1 MQRSIK
7 TTGLIVA
14 TGLASLA
21 LLQPVW
27 ALDAEAF
34 VERIEAVYA
43 TMGYSFEF
51 GPARLEGDAVIVE
64 GATVALPD
72 TGPITL
78 DTELTFSGV
87 AETADGGFTA
97 KSLTVPD
104 IDSSFSSTPA
114 GRVTV
119 TAIRADDI
127 WLPPAD
133 AISVEAGLQS
143 LGSLSSGPLSVTRDG
158 VEVLRLEHMAMTSEF
173 VHGDDATLTHIDSRF
188 SAAGIKAD
196 LSTIGVEEPEAGAV
210 IEALGLTSVTG
221 DIEQTMAW
229 TLADG
234 HMVIDK
240 FLFDFADVGALD
252 LTFDV
257 SGFTVPLLEKITA
270 LQGSELDP
278 TSDEAQAQQMML
290 GMEML
295 QALTLTK
302 ASIRY
307 DDAGLAPRLLDFFA
321 NESGA
326 ERAQFVAGLKAML
339 PGLVGQAGIPA
350 LNDMVVP
357 AAGAFLDDPQ
367 SIEVAL
373 KPASPATLL
382 VLSAAAANPAGLIAA
397 IGLAVTA
404 NQPAAD

>member
-1 MQRSIK
+1 MNRNMQRSIK

-51 GPARLEGDAVIVE
+51 GPARLEGDAVIVK

-87 AETADGGFTA
+87 AETAEGGFTA
-97 KSLTVPD
+97 ESLTVPD

-119 TAIRADDI
+119 TNMRADDI

-173 VHGDDATLTHIDSRF
+173 IQDDDATLT
-188 SAAGIKAD
+188 
-196 LSTIGVEEPEAGAV
+196 
-210 IEALGLTSVTG
+210 
-221 DIEQTMAW
+221 
-229 TLADG
+229 
-234 HMVIDK
+234 
-240 FLFDFADVGALD
+240 
-252 LTFDV
+252 
-257 SGFTVPLLEKITA
+257 
-270 LQGSELDP
+270 
-278 TSDEAQAQQMML
+278 
-290 GMEML
+290 
-295 QALTLTK
+295 
-302 ASIRY
+302 
-307 DDAGLAPRLLDFFA
+307 
-321 NESGA
+321 
-326 ERAQFVAGLKAML
+326 
-339 PGLVGQAGIPA
+339 
-350 LNDMVVP
+350 
-357 AAGAFLDDPQ
+357 
-367 SIEVAL
+367 
-373 KPASPATLL
+373 
-382 VLSAAAANPAGLIAA
+382 
-397 IGLAVTA
+397 
-404 NQPAAD
+404 